1 MILVASSVWIDFFS
15 RSPGRAG
22 QHLHSLISG
31 SKPVV
36 LMGVIICEILQGLTR
51 NIESIERYLRTCT
64 VLEPTGFQTYRQAAS
79 IFRLARSRGVS
90 LTTIDT
96 LIAAVAIENGV
107 PVFTADKDFPRIAR
121 IVPLRLY
128 DPSQILP

>member
-1 MILVASSVWIDFFS
+1 MILVDSSVWIDFFS
-15 RSPGRAG
+15 RSPGQAG
-22 QHLHSLISG
+22 QHLHALISR
-31 SKPVV
+31 SQPVI
-36 LMGVIICEILQGLTR
+36 LTGVIICEILQGLTR